1 MHDLQLR
8 CRLHYHHTV
17 CVPAERF
24 LFRHLDVRLG
34 VRPRDS
40 FLDECAP
47 NVRCQLASWSMR
59 RPVRPPGLPGG
70 AISLRNAVSI
80 ATGLVRTI
88 STPFSATPAA
98 LTLTPA
104 ANLAANKRII
114 GG

>member
-17 CVPAERF
+17 YESAERF
-24 LFRHLDVRLG
+24 LFRHLGFCLG

-59 RPVRPPGLPGG
+59 RPVRPPGLPDG
-70 AISLRNAVSI
+70 AISLRNAVS
-80 ATGLVRTI
+80 
-88 STPFSATPAA
+88 ATPIFAA
-98 LTLTPA
+98 AITSPSAPLAIA
-104 ANLAANKRII
+104 ATAAVATSQGQQR
-114 GG
+114 